1 MKALDYLKSNQSEA
15 PSKWREMAEYNRDN
29 WAWLKYSYAI
39 AMRVR
44 RRMEELG
51 MTQKQLADV
60 MGCTQQHVSILLN
73 GRVNMTLETM
83 AKLESALQFDL
94 LGQLMDFGEEA
105 QPNGY
110 LNDPGLS
117 PESAMPLKTGHLV
130 SGYAPRKKKGPKKK

>member
-44 RRMEELG
+44 RRMEELE

-94 LGQLMDFGEEA
+94 LGQFMRV
-105 QPNGY
+105 
-110 LNDPGLS
+110 
-117 PESAMPLKTGHLV
+117 H
-130 SGYAPRKKKGPKKK
+130 